1 MGSLAKAWT
10 KEDIDWLISNYP
22 KFGLKHCAEKLKRS
36 IPSIRQ
42 RAYELKLKS
51 NFKHNPISDYNRG
64 SALRGKTRPEHSK
77 LLRNRGFFPAKSFT
91 EESKRKISSSIKIA
105 IREGRIKNDNFKG
118 HNHSFEAK
126 KKISEASKKMWSNP
140 NSFVNSALY
149 RQSISDRSSAFQ
161 QSSPTLNRYSRGNG
175 SHETI
180 GGKDYYFR
188 SSWEVVYANYLEFLL
203 NKKQIKKW
211 EYEVDTFWFEKIRR
225 GVRSYKPDFKITNL
239 NGKVEYHE
247 VKGWM
252 DPKSATKIKRMSI
265 YYPDIKLVIIGKDEY
280 KEIKKWERL
289 FNKLV

>member
-1 MGSLAKAWT
+1 MGGLAKTWT

-22 KFGLKHCAEKLKRS
+22 KFGLVYCAEKLKRS

-64 SALRGKTRPEHSK
+64 SAFRGKTRPEHSK
-77 LLRNRGFFPAKSFT
+77 LLINRGFFPAKSFT
-91 EESKRKISSSIKIA
+91 DESKRKISSSVKIA
-105 IREGRIKNDNFKG
+105 IGEGRIKNDNFKG
-118 HNHSFEAK
+118 HNHSSEAK

-140 NSFVNSALY
+140 NSFVNSSLY

-180 GGKDYYFR
+180 GGINYYFR

-252 DPKSATKIKRMSI
+252 DRKSATKIKRMAL
-265 YYPDIKLVIIGKDEY
+265 YYPDVKLVIIGKDEY

-289 FNKLV
+289 FNK